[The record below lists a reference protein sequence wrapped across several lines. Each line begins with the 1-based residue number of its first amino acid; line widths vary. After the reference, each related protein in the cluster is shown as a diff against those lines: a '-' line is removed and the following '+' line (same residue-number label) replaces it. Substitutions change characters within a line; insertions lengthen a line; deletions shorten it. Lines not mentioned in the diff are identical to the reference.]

1 MRHLQIPPAVY
12 EERKKR
18 YEKRISAMLD
28 YVSSDTVCRSRM
40 LLHYFGEKN
49 GHDCG
54 QCDTCISLRNKKT
67 SDHLSEK
74 ELSEKI
80 LQALSDKQ
88 QTPATLAEQIPA
100 DKNMF
105 IDVLHGLLDEG
116 KVIAVN
122 GMLQIK
128 NNSLLL
134 PLEKNALPL
143 KGTSLIS
150 HAHLFLFNF

>member
-1 MRHLQIPPAVY
+1 MKMGYVTGKTIKELR
-12 EERKKR
+12 ERRK
-18 YEKRISAMLD
+18 L
-28 YVSSDTVCRSRM
+28 T
-40 LLHYFGEKN
+40 
-49 GHDCG
+49 
-54 QCDTCISLRNKKT
+54 Q
-67 SDHLSEK
+67 K

-128 NNSLLL
+128 
-134 PLEKNALPL
+134 K
-143 KGTSLIS
+143 
-150 HAHLFLFNF
+150 